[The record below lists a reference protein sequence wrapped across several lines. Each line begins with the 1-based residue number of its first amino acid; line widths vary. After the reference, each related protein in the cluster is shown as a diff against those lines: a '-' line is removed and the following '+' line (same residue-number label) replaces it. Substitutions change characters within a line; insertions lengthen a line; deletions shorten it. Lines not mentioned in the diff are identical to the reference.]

1 MSTILEALRERER
14 DDPAGPGTRRAERPW
29 RGWRSAAASALAGAA
44 AGLLVMRWSPNPP
57 DPRQVEAPADLPR
70 PPVAVQPAAQATPL
84 AALAPVDEPPRA
96 RVRRWQPAIP
106 SPAPAPTPA
115 TVETAVAPRA
125 QPSAS
130 GETPPRSPGQSG
142 LRLESI
148 AYATAAG
155 ERSVTLAIDGA
166 PPVVLRQGESASGI
180 EVQLILPDAVYVR
193 NGTDVFALGAVR

>member
-1 MSTILEALRERER
+1 MAGVAVGRGLGARRRRRRPACDALVTQ
-14 DDPAGPGTRRAERPW
+14 PA
-29 RGWRSAAASALAGAA
+29 RSASG
-44 AGLLVMRWSPNPP
+44 GSSR
-57 DPRQVEAPADLPR
+57 R
-70 PPVAVQPAAQATPL
+70 PPPAAQATPL

-115 TVETAVAPRA
+115 TVETAVAPPA

-130 GETPPRSPGQSG
+130 GETPPRTPGQSG

-155 ERSVTLAIDGA
+155 ERRVTLAIDGA